1 LKSVCASSST
11 TTSTK
16 LNSLHLLVSKSFT
29 LTEKYMTSTT
39 TTKTSTKCLTLVGAA
54 VSVGL
59 LLLSTVA
66 GTLSISSAQPQG
78 QRQEQ
83 QPQELQLEQLLG
95 DVQVRNDTRPVA
107 AGGGGPISVV
117 TWFVPQNVSISA
129 GETVTWVNPT
139 VVGEPHTVSFL
150 KQQDYFAAPESPYL
164 LPNGTQ
170 LTPANPN
177 ERNTEPIIIPGQN
190 DTTSNTIILANKRAY
205 DPVVIDAQNNV
216 TYLPLNANYTMTGDE
231 LYVNSGWMWP
241 EGQNP
246 PGTPP
251 ITSFSVT
258 FENPGTYDY
267 ICMIHPWMTGRVIV
281 QGDAQTE
288 AQPQPEPEPQNQTE
302 TQGLGEPESPN
313 PLFG

>member
-1 LKSVCASSST
+1 MSLIKS
-11 TTSTK
+11 
-16 LNSLHLLVSKSFT
+16 SK
-29 LTEKYMTSTT
+29 KY
-39 TTKTSTKCLTLVGAA
+39 LTLGLAAA
-54 VSVGL
+54 VTAGVL
-59 LLLSTVA
+59 LF
-66 GTLSISSAQPQG
+66 SITGMSSLSSAQPQG
-78 QRQEQ
+78 QRQELQQ

-117 TWFVPQNVSISA
+117 TWFVPQNVSINA

-190 DTTSNTIILANKRAY
+190 DTITNTIILANKRAY

-281 QGDAQTE
+281 QGDTTIETQ
-288 AQPQPEPEPQNQTE
+288 PQNQTE
-302 TQGLGEPESPN
+302 TQGLGEPELADPI
-313 PLFG
+313 FG